1 MKSSTKEIER
11 PAAYA
16 VVERRAQRRHRGI
29 IATLALATTI
39 VACVVLMASRSTAQ
53 QSPEMKDKLFLLV
66 ANRDMPDAIFQ
77 HTVILM
83 LPASPMSLVA
93 GIVINKPSKMTLG
106 QLFSWSVKIKRSAQA
121 VYFGGPVD
129 LDSPIV
135 LVRSAR
141 APEATV
147 RLFEDV
153 YASADANSIAGL
165 MQRPG
170 SDKDLRLYLG
180 RAQWTLA
187 QLHSEILEGAWT
199 MTAASA
205 ALVFSANP
213 DGLWQELMDKAKMR
227 DIEWSF
233 GDFATGVVGDSKGPA
248 CAIST
253 DRHWA
258 E

>member
-1 MKSSTKEIER
+1 MKSSREQIER
-11 PAAYA
+11 SAAYA
-16 VVERRAQRRHRGI
+16 VVERGRLRRHCGI
-29 IATLALATTI
+29 IAMLASATI
-39 VACVVLMASRSTAQ
+39 MVACVVLMAGTGMAQ
-53 QSPEMKDKLFLLV
+53 QSPETKGKLFLLV
-66 ANRDMPDAIFQ
+66 ANRDMPDPVFQ
-77 HTVILM
+77 HSVILM

-93 GIVINKPSKMTLG
+93 GIVINRPTKMTMG
-106 QLFSWSVKIKRSAQA
+106 QLFSGLSKMKRSAQA

-141 APEATV
+141 APEAAV

-153 YASADANSIAGL
+153 YASADARSIAEL

-170 SDKDLRLYLG
+170 TDKDLRLYLG

-187 QLHSEILEGAWT
+187 QLHSEILQGAWT
-199 MTAASA
+199 ITAASA

-213 DGLWQELMDKAKMR
+213 DSLWQELMDKAKMR
-227 DIEWSF
+227 DIEWS
-233 GDFATGVVGDSKGPA
+233 VGDLKWPA
-248 CAIST
+248 CAISA
-253 DRHWA
+253 DPLCA